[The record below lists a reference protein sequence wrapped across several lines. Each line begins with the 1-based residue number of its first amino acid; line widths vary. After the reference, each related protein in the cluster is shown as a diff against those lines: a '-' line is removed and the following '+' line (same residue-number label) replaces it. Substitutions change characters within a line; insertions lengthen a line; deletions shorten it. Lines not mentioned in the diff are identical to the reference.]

1 MLYILG
7 MKTIGI
13 DIDKKKVVVVAIE
26 TNSNCVYLSPETKY
40 FELKDDR
47 DGTEL
52 TAFMNQLHSYF
63 DSISADKIG
72 IVTRQT
78 KGRFAASPYS
88 FKLEGLIQLYAKTP
102 IEFVTPQA
110 LTSHFK
116 KNELPLSPSFSYQ
129 EKAMKLACYLAK

>member
-1 MLYILG
+1 

-13 DIDKKKVVVVAIE
+13 EIDKKKIIVVAIDSGKGF
-26 TNSNCVYLSPETKY
+26 TQLKPETKY

-47 DGTEL
+47 DGQEL
-52 TAFMNQLHSYF
+52 VNFMTTLHNYF
-63 DSISADKIG
+63 DEIEAEKIG

-88 FKLEGLIQLYAKTP
+88 FKLEGLIQLYSKTS

-110 LTSHFK
+110 LTSYFK
-116 KNELPLSPSFSYQ
+116 KNQLPLSPAFSYQ
-129 EKAMKLACYLAK
+129 EKAMKLACYLGK